1 MSALFTYWFSL
12 KKGNR
17 KNPRSGW
24 LFNGFSAVCSTIL
37 QCFYF
42 YNTITILSLF
52 SHIVQSYTY
61 ELKRGISFIRFSL
74 SYYNQVYHKTCYFNH
89 WQIISQG
96 LTWYW
101 GHDYEFCAVL
111 HNDKQTWEQSELE
124 HKVRKGWMND
134 EWRNESAYR
143 CYHQE
148 THRCM
153 STGITGKWIYRVW
166 SMFWCDQTTSTSK
179 SELPI

>member
-1 MSALFTYWFSL
+1 MTSCNTFCSFIFCITFFLSTKWNYFDFNNLFFLVCTFIYCKHFRMKSYYLNKQTNKQTYWFSL

-24 LFNGFSAVCSTIL
+24 LFNGFSVVCSTML

-42 YNTITILSLF
+42 CNTITTISLF
-52 SHIVQSYTY
+52 PHIVQSYTY

-101 GHDYEFCAVL
+101 GHDYEFRTVL
-111 HNDKQTWEQSELE
+111 HNDKHT
-124 HKVRKGWMND
+124 
-134 EWRNESAYR
+134 
-143 CYHQE
+143 
-148 THRCM
+148 
-153 STGITGKWIYRVW
+153 
-166 SMFWCDQTTSTSK
+166 
-179 SELPI
+179 